1 MPSPDTPSAIVEFT
15 AAGPARAVAAA
26 IEAYASERRVVSA
39 LVVPWESEAGTL
51 RMAVTSMK
59 SDGWAIEHTN
69 LGTVS
74 LADGGD
80 GLVRITV
87 VPADASAGET
97 PERAEI
103 RRKQTATLTAFA
115 QQLERTF
122 GAPSSKSVD
131 SQA

>member
-1 MPSPDTPSAIVEFT
+1 MISPDTPSAIVEFT
-15 AAGPARAVAAA
+15 ASGPARAVAAA
-26 IEAYASERRVVSA
+26 IEAYASERRVVNA
-39 LVVPWESEAGTL
+39 LVVPWESDVVTV

-69 LGTVS
+69 LGTIS
-74 LADGGD
+74 LVDLGD
-80 GLVRITV
+80 DLIRIAV
-87 VPADASAGET
+87 VPAETTAAET

-115 QQLERTF
+115 QQIERRF
-122 GAPSSKSVD
+122 RLPSSKWVD

>member
-1 MPSPDTPSAIVEFT
+1 MISPDTPPAILEFM
-15 AAGPARAVAAA
+15 ASGPARAVAAA

-39 LVVPWESEAGTL
+39 LVVPWESDAVTV

-59 SDGWAIEHTN
+59 RDGWAIEHTN
-69 LGTVS
+69 LGTISLVDLGNGLIRIAVVS
-74 LADGGD
+74 AE
-80 GLVRITV
+80 TT
-87 VPADASAGET
+87 AAET

-115 QQLERTF
+115 QQLERRF
-122 GAPSSKSVD
+122 GLPSSQSVD